1 MITYAEQ
8 QAERKA
14 TFTTLA
20 KRYGSGWNIDELRQ
34 IDAQIKAL
42 RELARTGWLPERE
55 EAK

>member
-14 TFTTLA
+14 EYERLSDY
-20 KRYGSGWNIDELRQ
+20 YGSGWDILELHK
-34 IDAQIKAL
+34 IDAQVKAL
-42 RELARTGWLPERE
+42 RELARTGWLPQE